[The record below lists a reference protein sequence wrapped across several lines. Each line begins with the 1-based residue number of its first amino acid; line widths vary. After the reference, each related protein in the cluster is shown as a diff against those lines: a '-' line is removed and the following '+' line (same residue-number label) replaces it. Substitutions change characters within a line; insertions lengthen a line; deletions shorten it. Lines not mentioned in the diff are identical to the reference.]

1 MTTNPTN
8 DNFSQESKKDNK
20 GTIIIVLLIA
30 LIASWVYFFY
40 TKNQTTILISD
51 KDAQYSTL
59 DSSKNAVQKEFDDAM
74 VRLQEMTQT
83 NVGLD
88 SLVKTKDKEMQ
99 VLKSRFKSLVSKQ
112 NATAEDLAEAKVL
125 VGELNGKINDY
136 VKEIER
142 LQAENQQLTVDKAG
156 LTADK
161 QNLEKNLASTEV
173 AKKDAENK
181 VDVGSTLHASSFQ
194 IAAINETNSGKEKA
208 TNRAKRADKLRIS
221 FMLDDNRIATTGTKI
236 LFIIAKDPSGKII
249 KETALGSGSFET
261 RQDGQSDY
269 TTKLNTEYTQ
279 GESKS
284 INFDLKQTDAYSK
297 GSYSIVVYQNG
308 FKIGQGIA
316 VLK

>member
-1 MTTNPTN
+1 MTTNPTSGS
-8 DNFSQESKKDNK
+8 FSQEPKKDNK

-30 LIASWVYFFY
+30 LVISWVYFFY
-40 TKNQTTILISD
+40 TKNQTNNLISD

-74 VRLQEMTQT
+74 VRLEEMTQT

-136 VKEIER
+136 VREIER

-161 QNLEKNLASTEV
+161 QHLEKNLATTEV
-173 AKKDAENK
+173 AKKDAEDK

-194 IAAINETNSGKEKA
+194 IAAINETNSGKEKS
-208 TNRAKRADKLRIS
+208 TLKAKRADKLRIS
-221 FMLDDNRIATTGTKI
+221 FMLDENRIAISGTKM

-261 RQDGQSDY
+261 RQDGQLDY
-269 TTKLNTEYTQ
+269 TTKLNIEYSQ

-284 INFDLKQTDAYSK
+284 INFDLKQTDAYAK

>member
-1 MTTNPTN
+1 MTTNPTSGS
-8 DNFSQESKKDNK
+8 FSQEPKKDNK

-30 LIASWVYFFY
+30 LVISWVYFFY
-40 TKNQTTILISD
+40 TKNETNNLISD

-74 VRLQEMTQT
+74 GRLQEMTQT
-83 NVGLD
+83 NLGLD

-99 VLKSRFKSLVSKQ
+99 VLKSRFKTIVNKQ
-112 NATAEDLAEAKVL
+112 NATAKDLAEAKVL
-125 VGELNGKINDY
+125 VVELNGKINDY
-136 VKEIER
+136 VREIER

-161 QNLEKNLASTEV
+161 KNLEKNLATTEV
-173 AKKDAENK
+173 AKKDAEDK

-208 TNRAKRADKLRIS
+208 TSRAKRADKLRIS
-221 FMLDDNRIATTGTKI
+221 FMLDENRIAITGVKI

-261 RQDGQSDY
+261 RQDGQLDY

-284 INFDLKQTDAYSK
+284 INFDLKQTDAYAK
-297 GSYSIVVYQNG
+297 GSYSIFVYQNG

-316 VLK
+316 ILK

>member
-1 MTTNPTN
+1 LV
-8 DNFSQESKKDNK
+8 
-20 GTIIIVLLIA
+20 I
-30 LIASWVYFFY
+30 SWVYFFY
-40 TKNQTTILISD
+40 TKNQTNNLISE

-59 DSSKNAVQKEFDDAM
+59 DSSKNSVKIEFDDKM
-74 VRLQEMTQT
+74 VRLEEMTQT

-99 VLKSRFKSLVSKQ
+99 VLKTRFRTLVSKQ

-136 VKEIER
+136 VREIER
-142 LQAENQQLTVDKAG
+142 LQAENKQLTVDKAG

-161 QNLEKNLASTEV
+161 QNLEKNLATTEV
-173 AKKDAENK
+173 AKKDAEDK

-194 IAAINETNSGKEKA
+194 IAAINETNSGKEKS
-208 TNRAKRADKLRIS
+208 TSKAKRADKLRIS
-221 FMLDDNRIATTGTKI
+221 FMLDENRIAISGTKM

-249 KETALGSGSFET
+249 KETALGSGSFDT
-261 RQDGQSDY
+261 RQDGQLDY
-269 TTKLNTEYTQ
+269 TTKLTTEYTQ

-297 GSYSIVVYQNG
+297 GSYTIIVYQNG

>member
-1 MTTNPTN
+1 MTTNPTS
-8 DNFSQESKKDNK
+8 DNFNQESKKDNK
-20 GTIIIVLLIA
+20 GIIIIVLLIA
-30 LIASWVYFFY
+30 LISSWVYFFY

-74 VRLQEMTQT
+74 VRLGEMTQT

-99 VLKSRFKSLVSKQ
+99 VLKTRFKTLVNKQ

-136 VKEIER
+136 LKEIDK
-142 LQAENQQLTVDKAG
+142 LQVENQK

-161 QNLEKNLASTEV
+161 VGLTAEKKNLEKNLATTEV
-173 AKKDAENK
+173 AKKDAEDK

-194 IAAINETNSGKEKA
+194 IVAINETNSGKEKA
-208 TNRAKRADKLRIS
+208 TSKAKRADKLRIS
-221 FMLDDNRIATTGTKI
+221 FMLDENRIATTGTKM

-261 RQDGQSDY
+261 RQDGQLDY

-316 VLK
+316 ALK

>member
-1 MTTNPTN
+1 MTTNPTS
-8 DNFSQESKKDNK
+8 DSFSQEPKKDNK

-30 LIASWVYFFY
+30 LVISWVYFFY

-51 KDAQYSTL
+51 KDAQYSSL
-59 DSSKNAVQKEFDDAM
+59 DSSKNAVQKEFDDAI

-99 VLKSRFKSLVSKQ
+99 VLKSKFKSLVSKQ
-112 NATAEDLAEAKVL
+112 NATAEDLSEAKVL
-125 VGELNGKINDY
+125 VDELNGKINDY
-136 VKEIER
+136 VREIER

-173 AKKDAENK
+173 AKKDAEDK
-181 VDVGSTLHASSFQ
+181 VDVGSTLHASTFQ
-194 IAAINETNSGKEKA
+194 ILAINETNSGKEKA
-208 TNRAKRADKLRIS
+208 TSKAKRADKLRIS
-221 FMLDDNRIATTGTKI
+221 FMLDENRIAISGTKMI
-236 LFIIAKDPSGKII
+236 FIIAKDPSGKII

-261 RQDGQSDY
+261 RQDGQLDY

-284 INFDLKQTDAYSK
+284 INFDLKQADAYSK

-316 VLK
+316 MLK

>member
-1 MTTNPTN
+1 MTTNPTSGS
-8 DNFSQESKKDNK
+8 FSQETKKDNK

-30 LIASWVYFFY
+30 LVISWVYFFY
-40 TKNQTTILISD
+40 TKNQTNNLISE

-59 DSSKNAVQKEFDDAM
+59 DSSKNSVQKEFDDAM
-74 VRLQEMTQT
+74 VRLEEMTQT

-99 VLKSRFKSLVSKQ
+99 VLKTRFRTLVSKQ

-136 VKEIER
+136 VREIER
-142 LQAENQQLTVDKAG
+142 LQAENKQLTVDKAG

-161 QNLEKNLASTEV
+161 QNLEKNLATTEV
-173 AKKDAENK
+173 AKKDAEDK

-194 IAAINETNSGKEKA
+194 IAAINETNSGKEKS
-208 TNRAKRADKLRIS
+208 TSKAKRADKLRIS
-221 FMLDDNRIATTGTKI
+221 FMLDENRIAISGTKM

-249 KETALGSGSFET
+249 KETALGSGSFDT
-261 RQDGQSDY
+261 RQDGQLDY
-269 TTKLNTEYTQ
+269 TTKLTTEYTQ

-297 GSYSIVVYQNG
+297 GSYTIIVYQNG

>member
-1 MTTNPTN
+1 M
-8 DNFSQESKKDNK
+8 
-20 GTIIIVLLIA
+20 
-30 LIASWVYFFY
+30 
-40 TKNQTTILISD
+40 
-51 KDAQYSTL
+51 
-59 DSSKNAVQKEFDDAM
+59 
-74 VRLQEMTQT
+74 
-83 NVGLD
+83 
-88 SLVKTKDKEMQ
+88 
-99 VLKSRFKSLVSKQ
+99 
-112 NATAEDLAEAKVL
+112 

-136 VKEIER
+136 VREIER

-161 QNLEKNLASTEV
+161 QNLEKNLATTEV
-173 AKKDAENK
+173 AKKDAEDK

-194 IAAINETNSGKEKA
+194 IAAINETNSGKEKS
-208 TNRAKRADKLRIS
+208 TSKAKRADKLRIS
-221 FMLDDNRIATTGTKI
+221 FMLDENRIAISGTKM

-261 RQDGQSDY
+261 RQDGQLDY

-284 INFDLKQTDAYSK
+284 INFDLKQTDSYAK

>member
-1 MTTNPTN
+1 MTTNPTSGS
-8 DNFSQESKKDNK
+8 FSQEPKKDNK

-30 LIASWVYFFY
+30 LVISWVYFFY
-40 TKNQTTILISD
+40 TKNQTNNLISD

-59 DSSKNAVQKEFDDAM
+59 DSSKNAVQKEFDEAM
-74 VRLQEMTQT
+74 VRLEEMTQT

-99 VLKSRFKSLVSKQ
+99 VLKTRFKTLVSKQ

-136 VKEIER
+136 VREIER

-161 QNLEKNLASTEV
+161 QNLEKNLATTEV
-173 AKKDAENK
+173 AKKDAEDK

-194 IAAINETNSGKEKA
+194 IAAINETNSGKEKS
-208 TNRAKRADKLRIS
+208 TSKAKRADKLRIS
-221 FMLDDNRIATTGTKI
+221 FMLDENRIAISGTKM

-261 RQDGQSDY
+261 RQDGQLDY

-284 INFDLKQTDAYSK
+284 INFDLKQTDSYAK

>member
-40 TKNQTTILISD
+40 TKNQTAILISD

-136 VKEIER
+136 VKKIER
-142 LQAENQQLTVDKAG
+142 LQAENHQLTVDKAG

-161 QNLEKNLASTEV
+161 QNLEKNLASTEG
-173 AKKDAENK
+173 AKKDAEDK
-181 VDVGSTLHASSFQ
+181 VDVGSTLHASTFQ
-194 IAAINETNSGKEKA
+194 IVAINETNSGKEKA
-208 TNRAKRADKLRIS
+208 TSKAKRADKLRIS

-261 RQDGQSDY
+261 RQDGQLDY

-284 INFDLKQTDAYSK
+284 INFDLKQTDAYAK
-297 GSYSIVVYQNG
+297 GSYSIIVYQNG

-316 VLK
+316 SLK